1 MRGGLHRLTALAVIG
16 LGGCGIMGD
25 PAVEEAVEMASMGG
39 QRPLREPLRP
49 LRGGTRVLVFAMD
62 GVGWDDLAAALRDG
76 TMPNLAALLGRD
88 LGDGAYESAYLTR
101 MLTVLPSAT
110 TPAWATVF
118 TGQPPAMTGVPGNE
132 WFDRSSM
139 RYYAPVPITVDS
151 RAHAAKLYGDEL
163 MSDLLRSETLYER
176 TDVRTHIAFHPVFRG
191 ADLLTL
197 PTVTAFGDLAGA
209 IAGGLVTRGS
219 VQTAKVFEE
228 TDLTNVKNMIDA
240 LGDEGVPDLQVV
252 YFPGIDLQTHREED
266 PIAGQQ
272 RYLAR
277 VTDRAIGEVLEAY
290 REMGV
295 LDSTYVL
302 FVSDHGHI
310 ARINDDLHSLH
321 VGDAAEPPAVLAETG
336 FRLRPDSLEPERTD
350 FQAAVAFQGGLG
362 YVYLA
367 DRSTCPEPGSRC
379 DWSRAPRMEE
389 DVLPVARAFHR
400 AGREPGRAGGLHGA
414 LDLVL
419 ARATGTA
426 GDAPPFRV
434 FDGERLVPLGEYLA
448 ANPRPDLVD
457 LERRLDWL
465 AVGPYGH
472 LAGDVLLIARSSPDL
487 PVEQRYY
494 FGPPYWSEHG
504 SPHMQDSSVPLIL
517 AHPGR
522 PGAELRGLLERHMDA
537 APTQLGVAG
546 LILAL
551 LGGA

>member
-1 MRGGLHRLTALAVIG
+1 MRRALHRMTAFAMIA
-16 LGGCGIMGD
+16 LGGCGIVGD
-25 PAVEEAVEMASMGG
+25 PAVEEALEMASMGG

-49 LRGGTRVLVFAMD
+49 IRGGTRVLVFALD
-62 GVGWDDLAAALRDG
+62 GVGWDDLASALDAG
-76 TMPNLAALLGRD
+76 AMPNVAGLTGRALGNGTFER
-88 LGDGAYESAYLTR
+88 AHLTP

-110 TPAWATVF
+110 TPAWAAVF

-163 MSDLLRSETLYER
+163 MSDLLRAETVYER
-176 TDVRTHIAFHPVFRG
+176 TDVRTHIAFHPIFRG
-191 ADLLTL
+191 ADLLTM

-228 TDLTNVKNMIDA
+228 TDLTNVKNLIDA

-252 YFPGIDLQTHREED
+252 YFPGIDLHTHREED
-266 PIAGQQ
+266 PIAGQR
-272 RYLAR
+272 RYLAD

-290 REMGV
+290 REMGM
-295 LDSTYVL
+295 LDSTYVVL
-302 FVSDHGHI
+302 VSDHGHI
-310 ARINDDLHSLH
+310 PRLKDDVHSLH
-321 VGDAAEPPAVLAETG
+321 VGGVNEPPEVLAEAG

-350 FQAAVAFQGGLG
+350 YQAAVAFQGGMG

-367 DRSTCPEPGSRC
+367 DRSTCPEPGTRC
-379 DWSRAPRMEE
+379 DWSRPPRMQE

-400 AGREPGRAGGLHGA
+400 AASEPGRAGGLHGA

-419 ARATGTA
+419 ARATGA
-426 GDAPPFRV
+426 DGDAPPFRV
-434 FDGERLVPLGEYLA
+434 FDGERLVPIREYLA
-448 ANPRPDLVD
+448 ANPRPDLVE
-457 LERRLDWL
+457 LERRLEWL
-465 AVGPYGH
+465 AVGPHGH
-472 LAGDVLLIARSSPDL
+472 LAGDVLLMARSSPDL

-494 FGPPYWSEHG
+494 FGQPYWSEHG
-504 SPHMQDSSVPLIL
+504 SPHRRDSNVPLIL

-522 PGAELRGLLERHMDA
+522 AGAELRALLERHLGA

-551 LGGA
+551 LGDA